1 MIEHEWYT
9 SSQNYHPSLKKIIA
23 PLLHTILLLISVG
36 IGPSLAWKVNGRSG
50 ISSRH
55 IARDKELFLPL
66 WIRRS
71 SSARRDTTFFLRAPR
86 YDILQPSGEIRHS
99 SSARWDSTFFIR
111 TARCDVVPLSRR
123 LAQLQNKHNIPAKDE
138 LDISV
143 QFRVMLYINL

>member
-1 MIEHEWYT
+1 MIHEFSKL
-9 SSQNYHPSLKKIIA
+9 SSESEKDNCSLVTHNPSFNKCRNRTFFGMK
-23 PLLHTILLLISVG
+23 SEWE
-36 IGPSLAWKVNGRSG
+36 IGH
-50 ISSRH
+50 IESSYSERQ
-55 IARDKELFLPL
+55 RTFLPL